1 MVEGIVWELSDQ
13 LQISTLFCDSQSV
26 IFLTKDKMFHERRKN
41 IDVRY
46 QFVHEIIARG
56 DIVVSKVVTQD
67 NLADMMTKS
76 LPCGFPFKMRL
87 DTK

>member
-13 LQISTLFCDSQSV
+13 LQISTLFCDSQSA

-46 QFVHEIIARG
+46 QFMREIIARG
-56 DIVVSKVVTQD
+56 DIIVSKVVTQD
-67 NLADMMTKS
+67 NLADNMTKS
-76 LPCGFPFKMRL
+76 LP
-87 DTK
+87 